1 MKNLFDSP
9 KSMFSKSQTI
19 HASPVYTQQPPDQ
32 SLKDL
37 SNECTILET
46 VQLHVVFSYMF
57 HGTMVH
63 ILPVFQQ
70 NHPHREQARDSR
82 RHANYELL

>member
-1 MKNLFDSP
+1 MKIFIDSP
-9 KSMFSKSQTI
+9 ESMFSKSQTI
-19 HASPVYTQQPPDQ
+19 HVAPVYTQQPPDL

-46 VQLHVVFSYMF
+46 VQLHVVFSYTF

-63 ILPVFQQ
+63 ILPEFQQ
-70 NHPHREQARDSR
+70 NHPHREQARDSHH
-82 RHANYELL
+82 HANYELL